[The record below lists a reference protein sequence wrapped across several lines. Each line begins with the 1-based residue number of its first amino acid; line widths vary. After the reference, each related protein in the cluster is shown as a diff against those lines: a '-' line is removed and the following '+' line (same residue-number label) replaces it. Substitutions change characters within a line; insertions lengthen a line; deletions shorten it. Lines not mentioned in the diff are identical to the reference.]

1 MLHIPCRHAV
11 ILEAQPKSPRI
22 SPVLQTRTQVA
33 RTKNTG
39 ILHSVQNDAHSGF
52 CGSRVGAEPGFH
64 FGQGGDG
71 KEISWAKLLVLGSGD
86 EEGLTERG

>member
-1 MLHIPCRHAV
+1 MLHISRRHAV

-22 SPVLQTRTQVA
+22 SPVLQTKAPVA
-33 RTKNTG
+33 QTENTG

-52 CGSRVGAEPGFH
+52 CGSRVGAEPGFD
-64 FGQGGDG
+64 FGKGSDG
-71 KEISWAKLLVLGSGD
+71 EEISWAKILVLGSGD